1 MQIIER
7 NAACQVRVEFS
18 EYRANHLL
26 DVREYYLRNDGD
38 WAPTQRGISLPADR
52 ARDLLA
58 ALQAE
63 IDGAADDAARS

>member
-1 MQIIER
+1 MQMIPR

-18 EYRANHLL
+18 KYRGNPLL
-26 DVREYYLRNDGD
+26 DIREFCLRNDGE

-63 IDGAADDAARS
+63 LAEAADAARRS